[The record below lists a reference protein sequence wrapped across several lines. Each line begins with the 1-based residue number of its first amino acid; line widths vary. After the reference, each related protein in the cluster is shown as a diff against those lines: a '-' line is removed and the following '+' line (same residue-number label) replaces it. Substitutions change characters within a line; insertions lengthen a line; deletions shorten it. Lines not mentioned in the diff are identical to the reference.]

1 MCSVQK
7 VFWKIPENSQES
19 TCARV
24 SFLEKLQVEVCNF
37 IKKETLPQL
46 FYCDFWEIFK
56 NIFCHRTLPVAAC
69 VFLYLLKTSEYLCF
83 FWHFQGVYK
92 LKILLKCVF
101 VPMLRFTSLIFIILL
116 YLQIKNNVV
125 VKQVNP
131 LSTNVPLFRSFF
143 LLFAFGSL
151 LFSGGIRVEH
161 RLKIGHARLLGK
173 LYS

>member
-7 VFWKIPENSQES
+7 VFLKIPQNSQES

-24 SFLEKLQVEVCNF
+24 SFLKKLQVEACNF
-37 IKKETLPQL
+37 IKKETLAQV
-46 FYCDFWEIFK
+46 FSCEFWDIFK
-56 NIFCHRTLPVAAC
+56 NTFFHRTPPAAAC
-69 VFLYLLKTSEYLCF
+69 VFLYPLKTSEYLCF

-125 VKQVNP
+125 AKQFNP
-131 LSTNVPLFRSFF
+131 LSANVPLFRPFF
-143 LLFAFGSL
+143 LLFTFGSL
-151 LFSGGIRVEH
+151 LFSGSKRVEH
-161 RLKIGHARLLGK
+161 RLKIGHARMLGK
-173 LYS
+173 VYS